1 MGKSQTLTLI
11 TMLRTPSPAEV
22 QTGIACTL
30 RQELKLNT
38 FTKLEPES
46 KRMNLESASAFL
58 TNPDARPTDKRAIVA
73 FLELLATVEDL
84 GVGAIAQSIVD
95 QWHNPL

>member
-1 MGKSQTLTLI
+1 MI
-11 TMLRTPSPAEV
+11 RTETPTEIQSA
-22 QTGIACTL
+22 IAAAL
-30 RQELKLNT
+30 RQKLCLHSFTNLELKE
-38 FTKLEPES
+38 KRSHLEA
-46 KRMNLESASAFL
+46 ASAFL
-58 TNPDARPTDKRAIVA
+58 TNPHARLTDKRAIVA

>member
-1 MGKSQTLTLI
+1 MVKRTVSPMIRTETQTEI
-11 TMLRTPSPAEV
+11 QSA
-22 QTGIACTL
+22 IAAAL
-30 RQELKLNT
+30 RQKLCLHS
-38 FTKLEPES
+38 FTNLQPEE
-46 KRMNLESASAFL
+46 KRSHLESASSFL
-58 TNPDARPTDKRAIVA
+58 THPDARLTDKRAIVA